1 MECDPQLVAD
11 VIVKAATVK
20 RPKARFAAPKVASVA
35 LFCRRFMSDALLDR
49 LFGRYMGVPKKI
61 GMS

>member
-11 VIVKAATVK
+11 IIVKAALAK
-20 RPKARFAAPKVASVA
+20 RPKARYAAPKVASVA

-49 LFGRYMGVPKKI
+49 LFGRYMGVPHKVDM
-61 GMS
+61 G